1 MHAHIFTADNLL
13 RIRQMAGEGSS
24 AFEIAMAIGS
34 TPASVRVICS
44 RHKIKLTRK
53 PALNPSSDHAIVVH
67 MPAWRSIR
75 FHRKAERL
83 QIPASVLA
91 KRLLAAIVVSNIY
104 DAVFDDND

>member
-24 AFEIAMAIGS
+24 AFEIAMAIGL

-104 DAVFDDND
+104 DAVLDDND